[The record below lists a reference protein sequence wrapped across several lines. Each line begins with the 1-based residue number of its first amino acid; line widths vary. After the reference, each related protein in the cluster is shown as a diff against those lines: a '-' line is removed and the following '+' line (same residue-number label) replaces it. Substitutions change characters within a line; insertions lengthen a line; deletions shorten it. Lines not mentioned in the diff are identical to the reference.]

1 MERGEVWT
9 ARLDEVRPV
18 VLLTGPDPEFRVV
31 QVVAPATPDE
41 KRGFV
46 VMSGEQATDAA
57 ERRRILAA
65 AGPGVRASGIEVAVT
80 GGVVRLALPQAGT
93 IFCTWETRIAG
104 EHLLERVGVLSPAK
118 LRELDAALA
127 LAAGHGV

>member
-1 MERGEVWT
+1 VERGEVWT

-18 VLLTGPDPEFRVV
+18 VLLSGPDPEFRAV
-31 QVVAPATPDE
+31 QVVAPATPAE

-46 VMSGEQATDAA
+46 VMSGEQARDAG

-65 AGPGVRASGIEVAVT
+65 AGPDVRASGIEVAVT
-80 GGVVRLALPQAGT
+80 GGVVRLALPRAGT
-93 IFCTWETRIAG
+93 IFCTWELTVAG
-104 EHLLERVGVLSPAK
+104 EHLVERIGVLSPAK
-118 LRELDAALA
+118 LDELDAALA